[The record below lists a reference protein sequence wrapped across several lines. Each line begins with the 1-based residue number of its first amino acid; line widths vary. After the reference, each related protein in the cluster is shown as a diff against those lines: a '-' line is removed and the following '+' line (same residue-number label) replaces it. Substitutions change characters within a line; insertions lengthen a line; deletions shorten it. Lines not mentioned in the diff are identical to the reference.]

1 MPVAEPSHR
10 YIPQLR
16 TALVLTGTG
25 TAGAYHAGV
34 LRALSEAGVKIDLVA
49 GRGIG
54 AVGAL
59 FAAVDGGA
67 RLWDDSGRWRGAG
80 VRKLYRWRRSL
91 RIAAWMLVAIFAALA
106 LPLLALAGAAIVY
119 PASYLLTLLGVDA
132 GASLAAAYAR
142 LLAAQFDPAGLSGYI
157 PRLVVAA
164 VATLLAFLL
173 IDALQT
179 ATRSRRRRSARGGLW
194 WRLIG
199 TPLDRQVAAD
209 WFIGGLWDLMR
220 GAASVAP
227 PGRDDLGRRYAELLA
242 DNLGHP
248 GFRELLLLVHDVD
261 ARRDIAVGLL
271 SEPYR
276 ASFFQSG
283 ADDRDRPLEAIDA
296 TGDAGRHL
304 MDALMGA
311 LSVPVVTDPHLVT
324 FAAESAWRGET
335 HRLCDRFEGIARLL
349 DDVAR
354 AGATQVI
361 VVSAVPS
368 AAGPHA
374 LNADRRDMR
383 GRAGQ
388 YLVGLE
394 TAALQD
400 AIASRPERFS
410 AVFEVRP
417 SHNPI
422 GPFDFDGCY
431 DERSDRRV
439 SLAELLNRGYEDGGW
454 QFVDEVVGASGEL
467 IETPPGEHPAAP
479 EPSLSER
486 LAGRERRS
494 RIDPTPPGSV
504 GQTGS
509 RPGSQESGR

>member
-1 MPVAEPSHR
+1 MPVAESSHR

-34 LRALSEAGVKIDLVA
+34 LRALSEAGVKIDLIA

-59 FAAVDGGA
+59 FAAVDGSA
-67 RLWDDSGRWRGAG
+67 RLWEDGGRWRGAG

-91 RIAAWMLVAIFAALA
+91 RIATWILTAILAALA
-106 LPLLALAGAAIVY
+106 VPLLALAGAAVVY
-119 PASYLLTLLGVDA
+119 PTSYFLGLLGIDA
-132 GASLAAAYAR
+132 GAAMAAGYGR
-142 LLAAQFDPAGLSGYI
+142 LLAAQFDPSGLSGYI
-157 PRLVVAA
+157 SRLVVAA

-173 IDALQT
+173 IDAFQT
-179 ATRSRRRRSARGGLW
+179 KTRSHRRRRARGGLW
-194 WRLIG
+194 WRLVG
-199 TPLDRQVAAD
+199 TPLDRQAPAD
-209 WFIGGLWDLMR
+209 WFIGGLWELMR
-220 GAASVAP
+220 GAASAAP
-227 PGRDDLGRRYAELLA
+227 PGRDDLGKRYAELLSE
-242 DNLGHP
+242 NLGHP
-248 GFRELLLLVHDVD
+248 GFRELLVLVHDVD
-261 ARRDIAVGLL
+261 ARRDVAFGLL
-271 SEPYR
+271 GESYR
-276 ASFFQSG
+276 AAFFQAA
-283 ADDRDRPLEAIDA
+283 ADDPDRSLEAIDA
-296 TGDAGRHL
+296 SGDAGRHL
-304 MDALMGA
+304 MDALVGA
-311 LSVPVVTDPHLVT
+311 LSVPVVTDPHLVA

-335 HRLCDRFEGIARLL
+335 HRLCDRFEGTARLL

-361 VVSAVPS
+361 VVSAVPA

-374 LNADRRDMR
+374 LDADRRDMR

-394 TAALQD
+394 TASLQD
-400 AIASRPERFS
+400 AIASRRDRFS

-439 SLAELLNRGYEDGGW
+439 ALAELLNRGYEDGGS
-454 QFVDEVVGASGEL
+454 QFVDAVVGASGEL
-467 IETPPGEHPAAP
+467 IETPQGERPAAA

-486 LAGRERRS
+486 LAGHGGTPLV
-494 RIDPTPPGSV
+494 DPTPPGSA
-504 GQTGS
+504 GPAS
-509 RPGSQESGR
+509 LFPDD

>member
-1 MPVAEPSHR
+1 MPVPVAESSHR

-34 LRALSEAGVKIDLVA
+34 IRALSEAGVKIDLVA

-91 RIAAWMLVAIFAALA
+91 RIATWLLAAILAALA

-119 PASYLLTLLGVDA
+119 PASYLLGLLGVDA
-132 GASLAAAYAR
+132 GTAVAGTYGR
-142 LLAAQFDPAGLSGYI
+142 LLAAQFDPSGLSGYI
-157 PRLVVAA
+157 SRLVVAA
-164 VATLLAFLL
+164 VAALLAFLL
-173 IDALQT
+173 IDAFQT
-179 ATRSRRRRSARGGLW
+179 KTRSHRRRRARGGLW
-194 WRLIG
+194 WRLVG
-199 TPLDRQVAAD
+199 TPLDRQTSAD
-209 WFIGGLWDLMR
+209 WFIRGLWDLMR

-227 PGRDDLGRRYAELLA
+227 PGRDDLGKRYAELLV

-248 GFRELLLLVHDVD
+248 GFREVLLLVHDVD
-261 ARRDIAVGLL
+261 ARRDVAVGLL
-271 SEPYR
+271 GEPYR
-276 ASFFQSG
+276 AAFFQGSPE
-283 ADDRDRPLEAIDA
+283 DRDRSLEAIDA
-296 TGDAGRHL
+296 SGDAGRHL
-304 MDALMGA
+304 MDALVGA

-335 HRLCDRFEGIARLL
+335 HRLCDRFEGTARLL

-354 AGATQVI
+354 AGAQQVI

-374 LNADRRDMR
+374 LDADRRDMR

-400 AIASRPERFS
+400 AIGSRRDRFS

-417 SHNPI
+417 THNPI

-439 SLAELLNRGYEDGGW
+439 SLTELLSRGYEDGGV
-454 QFVDEVVGASGEL
+454 QFVDAVVGASGEL
-467 IETPPGEHPAAP
+467 IETSPDERPGAP
-479 EPSLSER
+479 ELSLSER
-486 LAGRERRS
+486 LAGHGGTPL
-494 RIDPTPPGSV
+494 IDPTPPGS
-504 GQTGS
+504 
-509 RPGSQESGR
+509 PGPSGFRSED

>member
-1 MPVAEPSHR
+1 MPVAESSHR

-34 LRALSEAGVKIDLVA
+34 IRALSEAGVKIDLVA

-91 RIAAWMLVAIFAALA
+91 RIATWLLAAILAALA
-106 LPLLALAGAAIVY
+106 LPLLALVGAAIVY
-119 PASYLLTLLGVDA
+119 PASYLLGLLGVDA
-132 GASLAAAYAR
+132 GTAVAGTYGR
-142 LLAAQFDPAGLSGYI
+142 LLAAQFDPSGLSGYI
-157 PRLVVAA
+157 SRLVVAA
-164 VATLLAFLL
+164 VAALLAFLL
-173 IDALQT
+173 IDAFQT
-179 ATRSRRRRSARGGLW
+179 KTRSHRRRRARGGLW
-194 WRLIG
+194 WRLVG
-199 TPLDRQVAAD
+199 TPLDRQTSAD
-209 WFIGGLWDLMR
+209 WFIRGLWDLMR

-227 PGRDDLGRRYAELLA
+227 PGRDDLGKRYAELLV

-248 GFRELLLLVHDVD
+248 GFREVLLLVHDVD
-261 ARRDIAVGLL
+261 ARRDVAVGLL
-271 SEPYR
+271 GEPYR
-276 ASFFQSG
+276 AAFFQGSPE
-283 ADDRDRPLEAIDA
+283 DRDRSLEAIDA
-296 TGDAGRHL
+296 SGDAGRHL
-304 MDALMGA
+304 MDALVGA

-335 HRLCDRFEGIARLL
+335 HRLCDRFEGTARLL

-354 AGATQVI
+354 AGAQQVI

-374 LNADRRDMR
+374 LDADRRDMR

-400 AIASRPERFS
+400 AIGSRRDRFS

-417 SHNPI
+417 THNPI

-439 SLAELLNRGYEDGGW
+439 SLTELLSRGYEDGGV
-454 QFVDEVVGASGEL
+454 QFVDAVVGASGEL
-467 IETPPGEHPAAP
+467 IETSPDERPGAP
-479 EPSLSER
+479 ELSLSER
-486 LAGRERRS
+486 LAGHGGTPL
-494 RIDPTPPGSV
+494 IDPTPPGS
-504 GQTGS
+504 
-509 RPGSQESGR
+509 PGPSGFRSED

>member
-1 MPVAEPSHR
+1 MPVAESSHR

-34 LRALSEAGVKIDLVA
+34 IRALSEAGVKIDLVA

-91 RIAAWMLVAIFAALA
+91 RIATWLLAAILAALA
-106 LPLLALAGAAIVY
+106 LPLLALVGAAIVY
-119 PASYLLTLLGVDA
+119 PASYLLGLLGVDA
-132 GASLAAAYAR
+132 GTAVAGTYGR
-142 LLAAQFDPAGLSGYI
+142 LLAAQFDPSGLSGYI
-157 PRLVVAA
+157 SRLVVAA
-164 VATLLAFLL
+164 VAALLAFLL
-173 IDALQT
+173 IDAFQT
-179 ATRSRRRRSARGGLW
+179 KTRSHRRRRARGGLW
-194 WRLIG
+194 WRLVG
-199 TPLDRQVAAD
+199 TPLDRQTSAD
-209 WFIGGLWDLMR
+209 WFIRGLWDLMR

-227 PGRDDLGRRYAELLA
+227 PGRDDLGKRYAELLV

-248 GFRELLLLVHDVD
+248 GFREVLLLVHDVD
-261 ARRDIAVGLL
+261 ARRDVAVGLL
-271 SEPYR
+271 GEPYR
-276 ASFFQSG
+276 AAFFQGSPE
-283 ADDRDRPLEAIDA
+283 DRDRSLEAIDA
-296 TGDAGRHL
+296 SGDAGRHL
-304 MDALMGA
+304 MDALVGA

-335 HRLCDRFEGIARLL
+335 HRLCDRFEGTARLL

-354 AGATQVI
+354 AGAQQVI

-374 LNADRRDMR
+374 LDADRRDMR

-400 AIASRPERFS
+400 AIGSRRDRFS

-417 SHNPI
+417 THNPI

-439 SLAELLNRGYEDGGW
+439 SLTELLSRGYEDGGV
-454 QFVDEVVGASGEL
+454 QFVDAVVGASGEL
-467 IETPPGEHPAAP
+467 IETSPDERPGAP
-479 EPSLSER
+479 ELSLSER
-486 LAGRERRS
+486 LAGHGGTPL
-494 RIDPTPPGSV
+494 IDPPPPGS
-504 GQTGS
+504 
-509 RPGSQESGR
+509 PGPSGFRSED

>member
-1 MPVAEPSHR
+1 MPVAESSHR

-34 LRALSEAGVKIDLVA
+34 LRALSEAGVKIDLIA

-67 RLWDDSGRWRGAG
+67 RLWEDGGRWRGRG

-91 RIAAWMLVAIFAALA
+91 RIATWILAAILAALA
-106 LPLLALAGAAIVY
+106 VPLLALAGAAVVY
-119 PASYLLTLLGVDA
+119 PASYFLGLLGIDA
-132 GASLAAAYAR
+132 GAAVAAAYGR
-142 LLAAQFDPAGLSGYI
+142 LLAAQFDPSGLSGYI
-157 PRLVVAA
+157 SRLVVAA

-173 IDALQT
+173 IDAFQT
-179 ATRSRRRRSARGGLW
+179 KTRSHRRRRARGGLW
-194 WRLIG
+194 WRLVG
-199 TPLDRQVAAD
+199 TPLDRQAPAD
-209 WFIGGLWDLMR
+209 WFIGGLWELMR
-220 GAASVAP
+220 GAAPVAP
-227 PGRDDLGRRYAELLA
+227 PGRDDLGKRYAELLS

-248 GFRELLLLVHDVD
+248 GFRELLVLVHDVD
-261 ARRDIAVGLL
+261 ARRDIAFGLL
-271 SEPYR
+271 GEPYR
-276 ASFFQSG
+276 AAFFQG
-283 ADDRDRPLEAIDA
+283 AADDPDRPLEAIDA
-296 TGDAGRHL
+296 SGDAGRHL
-304 MDALMGA
+304 MDALVGA
-311 LSVPVVTDPHLVT
+311 LSVPVVTDPHLVA

-335 HRLCDRFEGIARLL
+335 HRLCDRFEGTARLL

-374 LNADRRDMR
+374 LDADRRDMR

-400 AIASRPERFS
+400 AIASRRDRFS

-439 SLAELLNRGYEDGGW
+439 ALAELLNRGYEDGGS
-454 QFVDEVVGASGEL
+454 QFVDAVVGASGEL
-467 IETPPGEHPAAP
+467 IETPQGERSAAT

-486 LAGRERRS
+486 LAGHGGTPV
-494 RIDPTPPGSV
+494 IDPTPPGSA
-504 GQTGS
+504 GPAS
-509 RPGSQESGR
+509 LFPDD

>member
-1 MPVAEPSHR
+1 MPVAESSHR

-34 LRALSEAGVKIDLVA
+34 IRALSEAGVKIDLVA

-91 RIAAWMLVAIFAALA
+91 RIATWLLAAILAALA

-119 PASYLLTLLGVDA
+119 PASYLLGLLGVDA
-132 GASLAAAYAR
+132 GTAVAGTYGR
-142 LLAAQFDPAGLSGYI
+142 LLAAQFDPSGLSGYI
-157 PRLVVAA
+157 SRLVVAA
-164 VATLLAFLL
+164 VAALLAFLL
-173 IDALQT
+173 IDAFQT
-179 ATRSRRRRSARGGLW
+179 KTRSHRRRRARGGLW
-194 WRLIG
+194 WRLVG
-199 TPLDRQVAAD
+199 TPLDRQTSAD
-209 WFIGGLWDLMR
+209 WFIRGLWDLMR

-227 PGRDDLGRRYAELLA
+227 PGRDDLGKRYAELLV

-248 GFRELLLLVHDVD
+248 GFREVLLLVHDVD
-261 ARRDIAVGLL
+261 ARRDVAVGLL
-271 SEPYR
+271 GEPYR
-276 ASFFQSG
+276 AAFFQGSPE
-283 ADDRDRPLEAIDA
+283 DRDRSLEAIDA
-296 TGDAGRHL
+296 SGDAGRHL
-304 MDALMGA
+304 MDALVGA

-335 HRLCDRFEGIARLL
+335 HRLCDRFEGTARLL

-354 AGATQVI
+354 AGAQQVI

-374 LNADRRDMR
+374 LDADRRDMR

-400 AIASRPERFS
+400 AIGSRRDRFS

-417 SHNPI
+417 THNPI

-439 SLAELLNRGYEDGGW
+439 SLTELLSRGYEDGGV
-454 QFVDEVVGASGEL
+454 QFVDAVVGASGEL
-467 IETPPGEHPAAP
+467 IETSPDERPGAP
-479 EPSLSER
+479 ELSLSER
-486 LAGRERRS
+486 LAGHGGTPL
-494 RIDPTPPGSV
+494 IDPTPPGS
-504 GQTGS
+504 
-509 RPGSQESGR
+509 PGPSGFRSED

>member
-34 LRALSEAGVKIDLVA
+34 LRALSEAGVKIDLIA

-59 FAAVDGGA
+59 FGAVDGGS
-67 RLWDDSGRWRGAG
+67 RLWGERGHWRGAG

-91 RIAAWMLVAIFAALA
+91 RIASWMLVAIFAALA
-106 LPLLALAGAAIVY
+106 LPLLALVGAALVY
-119 PASYLLTLLGVDA
+119 PASYFLALLGVEA
-132 GASLAAAYAR
+132 GTSVAEAYAQ
-142 LLAAQFDPAGLSGYI
+142 LLAAQFDPNGLSGYI

-164 VATLLAFLL
+164 VATLLVFLL
-173 IDALQT
+173 IDAFQT
-179 ATRSRRRRSARGGLW
+179 KTRSHRRRRARGGLW

-199 TPLDRQVAAD
+199 TPLDRQGPAD
-209 WFIGGLWDLMR
+209 WFIRGLWDLMR
-220 GAASVAP
+220 GAASAAP
-227 PGRDDLGRRYAELLA
+227 PGRDDLGKRYAELLA
-242 DNLGHP
+242 DNLGQP

-261 ARRDIAVGLL
+261 ARRDVAVGLL
-271 SEPYR
+271 AEPHR
-276 ASFFQSG
+276 AAFFQG
-283 ADDRDRPLEAIDA
+283 GPDDGERPLEAVDA
-296 TGDAGRHL
+296 RDEAGRHL
-304 MDALMGA
+304 MDALVGA
-311 LSVPVVTDPHLVT
+311 LSIPVVTDPHLVA

-335 HRLCDRFEGIARLL
+335 HRLCDRFEGIGRLL

-354 AGATQVI
+354 AGAAQVI

-374 LNADRRDMR
+374 IDADRRDIR

-400 AIASRPERFS
+400 AIASRRSQFS

-439 SLAELLNRGYEDGGW
+439 ALNELLSRGYEDGGS
-454 QFVDEVVGASGEL
+454 QFVDAVVGASGEL
-467 IETPPGEHPAAP
+467 IETPPGQSRVAV

-486 LAGRERRS
+486 LAGHEPS
-494 RIDPTPPGSV
+494 PPIDPTPS
-504 GQTGS
+504 GS
-509 RPGSQESGR
+509 RGPTGFPGD

>member
-1 MPVAEPSHR
+1 MPAVESSHR

-34 LRALSEAGVKIDLVA
+34 LRALSEAGVKIDLIA

-67 RLWDDSGRWRGAG
+67 RLWEDGGRWRGAG

-91 RIAAWMLVAIFAALA
+91 RIAAWMLGAIFAALA
-106 LPLLALAGAAIVY
+106 LPLLLLLGAAIIY
-119 PASYLLTLLGVDA
+119 PVNYFLSLLGVEA
-132 GASLAAAYAR
+132 GASLVGAYAR
-142 LLAAQFDPAGLSGYI
+142 LLAAQFDPSGISAYI

-164 VATLLAFLL
+164 VATLVAFLA
-173 IDALQT
+173 IDAFQT
-179 ATRSRRRRSARGGLW
+179 ATRSRQRRRARGGLW

-209 WFIGGLWDLMR
+209 WFIRGIWDLVR
-220 GAASVAP
+220 GAAAVAP
-227 PGRDDLGRRYAELLA
+227 PGRDDVGKHYAELLA
-242 DNLGHP
+242 GNVGHP
-248 GFRELLLLVHDVD
+248 GFRDVLVQVHDVD
-261 ARRDIAVGLL
+261 ARRDLVVGLL
-271 SEPYR
+271 GEPYR
-276 ASFFQSG
+276 AAFFQGG
-283 ADDRDRPLEAIDA
+283 AEDPDRPLEAIDV

-304 MDALMGA
+304 MDALAGA
-311 LSVPVVTDPHLVT
+311 LTVPGVNDPHLVT
-324 FAAESAWRGET
+324 FTAESVWRGET
-335 HRLCDRFEGIARLL
+335 HRLCDRFDGIARLL

-354 AGATQVI
+354 AGAVQVI
-361 VVSAVPS
+361 IVSAVPS

-374 LNADRRDMR
+374 LDADRRDMR

-394 TAALQD
+394 TAALRD
-400 AIASRPERFS
+400 AIASRRDSFS
-410 AVFEVRP
+410 AVFEVQP

-439 SLAELLNRGYEDGGW
+439 SLAELIDRGYEDGGW
-454 QFVDEVVGASGEL
+454 QFVDAVVGASGEL
-467 IETPPGEHPAAP
+467 IETPPGERPVAV

-486 LAGRERRS
+486 LAGHEGPL
-494 RIDPTPPGSV
+494 RIDPTPSGS
-504 GQTGS
+504 GAPPAY
-509 RPGSQESGR
+509 RPDD